1 MTTLTPD
8 DFDYDTDM
16 GCLSIDLDKFA
27 QDDDATPYD
36 SFHRLQEQL
45 LENQKGAEQYYELK
59 AKLDKI
65 KDWWYANP
73 LLPLVERNELEDLLE
88 IDKEGE

>member
-1 MTTLTPD
+1 MKTLTPD

-16 GCLSIDLDKFA
+16 GCLSIGLDKFS

-45 LENQKGAEQYYELK
+45 LENQKDSERLQDLINWLEEKILIPEESKHMHEEILK
-59 AKLDKI
+59 DI
-65 KDWWYANP
+65 QGD
-73 LLPLVERNELEDLLE
+73 
-88 IDKEGE
+88 